1 MSLRPRPAPCRRIG
15 GQDSADDSP
24 ARRLQD
30 SGDCPVPLK
39 TSFIDTLRAAS
50 WGAVVR
56 AVKGW
61 SARAAYCKF
70 LRVAVSQPSTST
82 VVPSMPTFPYQ
93 DWFSAIVLLK
103 STADVYNEVYNS
115 HGFKIENTVKTRGYH
130 G

>member
-1 MSLRPRPAPCRRIG
+1 M
-15 GQDSADDSP
+15 
-24 ARRLQD
+24 
-30 SGDCPVPLK
+30 PLK
-39 TSFIDTLRAAS
+39 TSLIDTLRAAS
-50 WGAVVR
+50 WGAAVR
-56 AVKGW
+56 AVIEES
-61 SARAAYCKF
+61 SARAVYCKF